1 MEKVSSQPRAQ
12 QRTYWETRVLNR
24 AWHFFTS
31 IRLALVL
38 ILLITAAAL
47 AGTLLDQASP
57 SVISEPAT
65 YAQWLARAEAR
76 YGVFPTK
83 VFDFFDLFNV
93 FHTLWFRL
101 LIGLLTVNI
110 IVCSLNRW
118 KGIWRTAF
126 PTRIRMTDA
135 FFQHARFNARYVM
148 DEPAEAAS
156 ATVKKGLKRARYRV
170 STEAEAGSVAL
181 YADRN
186 RFSRFGT
193 FISHLSLVLLLAGTV
208 VGSIWGISDSQFI
221 VPEGMTRDV
230 GLGTDLSVRL
240 EHFTDEYW
248 VEGPPKDFRSD
259 LVILKNGEE
268 VKSGTIRV
276 NSPLSYDGVRFF
288 QSFFGQTAVMIV
300 KTKDGTSL
308 YDGPVPLAWLTREGN
323 RPVGNFTLGSEN
335 LEVWVM
341 GPRSG
346 ENDPLVPAGEMRIEV
361 YESSSGALRTATN
374 LSQGT
379 EKDVSGLNYTFVRE
393 TRFTGLSVAKD
404 PGVKIVWVASALM
417 IMGMAMLFYMPH
429 RRLWASCKE
438 MPDGKTE
445 VRLAMTGQR
454 DSQIRAEFERVRRR
468 VGKELR
474 GRHADEDTGQG
485 GNDV

>member
-1 MEKVSSQPRAQ
+1 MGKASSQAQAQ
-12 QRTYWETRVLNR
+12 QRTYWEMQVLNR
-24 AWHFFTS
+24 VWHFFTS
-31 IRLALVL
+31 VRLALVL
-38 ILLITAAAL
+38 ILLITAAVL

-57 SVISEPAT
+57 SVISDSDLYT
-65 YAQWLARAEAR
+65 QWLARAEGR
-76 YGVFPTK
+76 YGVFPTR

-110 IVCSLNRW
+110 VVCSLNRW

-126 PTRIRMTDA
+126 PTRIRMTDT
-135 FFQHARFNARYVM
+135 FFQHARFSARYVM
-148 DEPAEAAS
+148 DEPAEAAA

-170 STEAEAGSVAL
+170 STEAEAGSMAL

-208 VGSIWGISDSQFI
+208 VGGLLGRSDPEFI
-221 VPEGMTRDV
+221 VPEGMTRAV

-240 EHFTDEYW
+240 EHFTDEYY
-248 VEGPPKDFRSD
+248 VEGPPKDFRSE
-259 LVILKNGEE
+259 LVIFKNGEE
-268 VKSGTIRV
+268 VKRGTARV
-276 NSPLSYDGVRFF
+276 NSPLGYEGMRFF
-288 QSFFGQTAVMIV
+288 QSFFGQTAVMLV
-300 KTKDGTSL
+300 TAKDGTSL
-308 YDGPVPLAWLTREGN
+308 YDGPVPLAWQTREGS
-323 RPVGNFTLGSEN
+323 RPVGSFTLGSEN

-346 ENDPLVPAGEMRIEV
+346 QVDPLVPAGEMRIEV

-379 EKDVSGLNYTFVRE
+379 EQDVSGLNYTFVRE
-393 TRFTGLSVAKD
+393 GRFTGLSVAKD

-417 IMGMAMLFYMPH
+417 IIGMAMLFYLPH

-438 MPDGKTE
+438 TPDGKTE

-454 DSQIRAEFERVRRR
+454 DSQVKAEFERVRRR

-474 GRHADEDTGQG
+474 DRHAEVDTGQG
-485 GNDV
+485 GDDV

>member
-1 MEKVSSQPRAQ
+1 MENVGSQARVP
-12 QRTYWETRVLNR
+12 QRTYWETRTLGR
-24 AWHFFTS
+24 MWHFFTS
-31 IRLALVL
+31 VRLALVL
-38 ILLITAAAL
+38 ILAITAAVF
-47 AGTLLDQASP
+47 AGTMLDQVAP
-57 SVISEPAT
+57 SVRSDPAM
-65 YAQWLARAEAR
+65 YAQWLTRAEGR

-83 VFDFFDLFNV
+83 VLEFFELFNV

-110 IVCSLNRW
+110 IVCTLNRW
-118 KGIWRTAF
+118 KGIWRTVF
-126 PTRIRMTDA
+126 PPRIRMTDA
-135 FFQHARFNARYVM
+135 FFQHARFNAKYVM
-148 DEPAEAAS
+148 DERAEAAA
-156 ATVKKGLKRARYRV
+156 ATVKKGLKHARYRV
-170 STEAEAGSVAL
+170 STEGEAGSVAL

-193 FISHLSLVLLLAGTV
+193 FISHLSLVLILAGTV
-208 VGSIWGISDSQFI
+208 VGGIWGRSDPEFI
-221 VPEGMTRDV
+221 VPEGITRDV

-240 EHFTDEYW
+240 EHFTDEYY

-268 VKSGTIRV
+268 VKRGTVRV
-276 NSPLSYDGVRFF
+276 NSPLGYGGMKFH
-288 QSFFGQTAVMIV
+288 QSFFGQTAVMTV

-308 YDGPVPLAWLTREGN
+308 YDGPVPLAWQTREGN
-323 RPVGNFTLGSEN
+323 RPVGSFTLGTEN
-335 LEVWVM
+335 LEVWVI

-346 ENDPLVPAGEMRIEV
+346 ESDPLVPAGEMRIEV

-379 EKDVSGLNYTFVRE
+379 EQVVSGLNFTFGRE
-393 TRFTGLSVAKD
+393 GRFTGLSVVKD
-404 PGVKIVWVASALM
+404 PGVNIIWVASALM
-417 IMGMAMLFYMPH
+417 IIGLVMLFYMPH

-454 DSQIRAEFERVRRR
+454 DSQISAEFERVRQR

-474 GRHADEDTGQG
+474 SRQAEVDQVQG
-485 GNDV
+485 GNHV